1 MKKKKT
7 SFLTIIFLIM
17 IFLYSNRNTIIKMY
31 NDYQN
36 PKKEETRKRV
46 ISDTQ
51 ESDILSIYYLDVGQA
66 DSMLITY
73 QDKDI
78 LIDAGNNEDGPKLV
92 NYFKSLNITKFDYV
106 FGTHPHE
113 DHIGGMDD
121 IINNFEINNFY
132 MPDVVTTTKTF
143 EDILNSME
151 EKNLQFKTPNIDDEY
166 KIGDIKLKVLYV
178 GKESNDLNDTSIVL
192 KLTYKDTSYLFTGD
206 ATKKVEN
213 KLLTKDIE
221 SDVLKVGHHG
231 SQYSTS
237 NEFLEKV
244 NPKYAIIEVGKNNIY
259 KHPKEVTLTKLDN
272 MKIKYYRTDM
282 DGTILLKSDGE
293 NISFEK
299 LQTDTNG

>member
-1 MKKKKT
+1 
-7 SFLTIIFLIM
+7 
-17 IFLYSNRNTIIKMY
+17 MY

-36 PKKEETRKRV
+36 PKKEETSKRV

-231 SQYSTS
+231 SQYSTL

>member
-36 PKKEETRKRV
+36 PKKEETSKRV

>member
-36 PKKEETRKRV
+36 PKKEETSKRV

-231 SQYSTS
+231 SQYSTL

>member
-36 PKKEETRKRV
+36 PKKEETSKRV

-231 SQYSTS
+231 SQYSIS

>member
-36 PKKEETRKRV
+36 PKKEETSKRV

-151 EKNLQFKTPNIDDEY
+151 EKNLQFT
-166 KIGDIKLKVLYV
+166 
-178 GKESNDLNDTSIVL
+178 IVL

-231 SQYSTS
+231 SQYSTL

-293 NISFEK
+293 NIYFEK

>member
-36 PKKEETRKRV
+36 PKKEETSKRV

-51 ESDILSIYYLDVGQA
+51 EGDILSIYYLDVGQA

-231 SQYSTS
+231 SQYSIS